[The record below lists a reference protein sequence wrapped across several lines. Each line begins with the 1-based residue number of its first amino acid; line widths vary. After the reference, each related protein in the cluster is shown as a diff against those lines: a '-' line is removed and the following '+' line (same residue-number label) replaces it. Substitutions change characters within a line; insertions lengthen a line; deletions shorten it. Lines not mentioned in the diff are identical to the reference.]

1 MSKSILIFVLL
12 SLMNISIMFSQN
24 SGWQNSSRM
33 PFETPKLFVG
43 GGLEYSSYLHRG
55 DFRFIEK
62 NTPCCGYGNGSGNG
76 FSLGLKALYFLEDD
90 LLFISGVSYKNQN
103 AVFKSQTSYPKSP
116 LINIVTEFQ
125 YTGELNYLTLETG
138 IRKSILFENLSISGL
153 LTLDILLNNNSNH
166 IERIISPSNV
176 PFNDGSYER
185 NIANGKI
192 ADLKKYILAPK
203 ISVNYDIDL
212 GNVSFLTTNTYIT
225 VPIQN
230 TLNNEEWKA
239 WGFGFGLV
247 FYKGMPK

>member
-33 PFETPKLFVG
+33 PFETPKLFFG
-43 GGLEYSSYLHRG
+43 GGLEYSSYLHKG

-62 NTPCCGYGNGSGNG
+62 NTPCCGYGNGSGSG
-76 FSLGLKALYFLEDD
+76 FALGLKALY
-90 LLFISGVSYKNQN
+90 SGVSYKNQN

-153 LTLDILLNNNSNH
+153 LSLDILLNNNSNH

-185 NIANGKI
+185 IISNGKI

-203 ISVNYDIDL
+203 ISMNYDIDL
-212 GNVSFLTTNTYIT
+212 GNVSFLTMNTYIA

-239 WGFGFGLV
+239 LGFGFGLV